1 MSEVLHSLR
10 AALLTYPAALSALWA
25 IPDRA
30 AFADKVAEMG
40 RGAGIDMP
48 PADILAALAPRG
60 PATPAMPVQ
69 AAGLSPSWLPS
80 WLSITARGARLDWIY
95 AGGEAFTA
103 PFADQDFARLAAHPL
118 NQLLPAISDPGELG
132 RLPGPDRPLDG
143 MIFHIGRC
151 GSTLASRMLAQV
163 PDILVLSEPQAV
175 AAVLSAH
182 TLIRIDPKVQQAWLT
197 GVLGAYRR
205 AAGTRRLVLKLDVDS
220 LFDHARLKAASP
232 RTPSVV
238 LHRDPLEVLVAQT
251 GAGMAGGSEPK
262 PGLPPPEEVARWI
275 AALCVTGAK
284 AVAAG
289 ARPVG
294 YRDLVETVL
303 DPARPFLNLEIGEA
317 DRARMAA
324 VARLDAKSPGKTFTP
339 DSPARQAA
347 ADERLRM
354 LARQVIQPAWEPLAA
369 LRRRGKR

>member
-1 MSEVLHSLR
+1 MSQVLHSLR

-30 AFADKVAEMG
+30 AFADKVAEIA
-40 RGAGIDMP
+40 RGAGIDMAV
-48 PADILAALAPRG
+48 ADILAALTPRG
-60 PATPAMPVQ
+60 PATPAMPVK
-69 AAGLSPSWLPS
+69 AASLSPSWLPS
-80 WLSITARGARLDWIY
+80 WLSITAQGARLDWIY
-95 AGGEAFTA
+95 AGGESLTA

-132 RLPGPDRPLDG
+132 ALPGPDQPIDG
-143 MIFHIGRC
+143 MIFHISRC

-163 PDILVLSEPQAV
+163 PDILVLSEPQPV

-182 TLIRIDPKVQQAWLT
+182 NLVRIDPKVQQAWLN

-205 AAGTRRLVLKLDVDS
+205 AAGTRRLVIKLDVDS

-232 RTPSVV
+232 QTPFVV

-251 GAGMAGGSEPK
+251 GGSEPR
-262 PGLPPPEEVARWI
+262 PGLPPPEEVARWL
-275 AALCVTGAK
+275 AALCLTGSK

-289 ARPVG
+289 ARPIA
-294 YRDLVETVL
+294 YKQLPDAVL
-303 DPARPFLNLEIGEA
+303 YPARPFLGLAISDA

-324 VARLDAKSPGKTFTP
+324 VATQDAKSPGKTFTP
-339 DSPARQAA
+339 DSLARQAA
-347 ADERLRM
+347 ADERLKM
-354 LARQVIQPAWEPLAA
+354 LARQVIAPAWEPLAG
-369 LRRRGKR
+369 LR